1 MSWHPSSGDPMRE
14 VSFRGV
20 HEHLKA
26 SLKRVG
32 LTHEQAAEKANI
44 PESFAVNM
52 SRRVN
57 LRLPADWKNF
67 RAYCQALGEDPV
79 TVLRV
84 NGLL

>member
-1 MSWHPSSGDPMRE
+1 MIWKP
-14 VSFRGV
+14 V
-20 HEHLKA
+20 HEHLAA
-26 SLKRVG
+26 SRARVG
-32 LTHEQAAEKANI
+32 LTQEAIAEKAGI
-44 PESFAVNM
+44 PESFVVNM

-79 TVLRV
+79 TVLQV